1 VTPDDNQS
9 PCYPP
14 APIEC
19 RVVARGIARLDHE
32 EILSVAAS
40 ASEWTRGI
48 HSLALAA
55 TNALFLEREKKL
67 PQQCGA

>member
-1 VTPDDNQS
+1 V
-9 PCYPP
+9 
-14 APIEC
+14 
-19 RVVARGIARLDHE
+19 
-32 EILSVAAS
+32 VAAS